1 MGGNAGIGRVWVPL
15 GLAAIVVATLAGC
28 VPGSAMPTP
37 EPTGSGDPS
46 ASATEPPRVLDL
58 GGTAGSN
65 QPYFDDT
72 NNALIA
78 QGGALDG
85 RAFIDNLVTAGFPKA
100 AMEVTPDRTTVNAQA
115 DQLQFSVRI
124 NGACLLGQYGGGEY
138 SSSVGPQ
145 LSDGRCLI
153 GTTRPIDW

>member
-1 MGGNAGIGRVWVPL
+1 MGRIAGTGRAW
-15 GLAAIVVATLAGC
+15 GALAVAALVMATLAGC
-28 VPGSAMPTP
+28 VPETPMPTP

-46 ASATEPPRVLDL
+46 STATEPPRNLDL

-65 QPYFDDT
+65 QPFFDDT

-85 RAFIDNLVTAGFPKA
+85 RAFIDNLVAAGFPKA
-100 AMEVTPDRTTVNAQA
+100 AMEVTPDRTTVNAQT

-124 NGACLLGQYGGGEY
+124 NGACLIGQYGGGEY
-138 SSSVGPQ
+138 NSSVGPQ
-145 LSDGRCLI
+145 LTDGRCLI

>member
-1 MGGNAGIGRVWVPL
+1 
-15 GLAAIVVATLAGC
+15 
-28 VPGSAMPTP
+28 MPTP
-37 EPTGSGDPS
+37 DPSGSGDPS
-46 ASATEPPRVLDL
+46 ATAAPRILDL

-78 QGGALDG
+78 LGGSLDG

-100 AMEVTPDRTTVNAQA
+100 AMEVTADRTTVNAQA
-115 DQLQFSVRI
+115 DQVQFSVRV
-124 NGACLLGQYGGGEY
+124 NGACLIGQYGGGTY
-138 SSSVGPQ
+138 NSSVAPQ
-145 LSDGRCLI
+145 LADGRCLI